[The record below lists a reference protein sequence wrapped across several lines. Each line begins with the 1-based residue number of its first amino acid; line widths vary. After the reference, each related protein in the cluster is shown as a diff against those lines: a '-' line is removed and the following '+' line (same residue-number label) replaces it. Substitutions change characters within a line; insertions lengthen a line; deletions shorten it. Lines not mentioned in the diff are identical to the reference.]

1 MQTFLLFVALWAG
14 RVVSLRLDLP
24 STVLL
29 SLAASFE
36 TEMRAQEPSTS
47 MSASFVDRAESR
59 RASGCRSASIAE
71 RNFCLA
77 ELTPNGAPDAA
88 NPTRGLQDRTQR
100 EKSRLLINRSCGRMC
115 SRFDCESG
123 CR

>member
-36 TEMRAQEPSTS
+36 TEMRAQEPSTP
-47 MSASFVDRAESR
+47 
-59 RASGCRSASIAE
+59 CRPV
-71 RNFCLA
+71 L
-77 ELTPNGAPDAA
+77 
-88 NPTRGLQDRTQR
+88 
-100 EKSRLLINRSCGRMC
+100 
-115 SRFDCESG
+115 
-123 CR
+123 